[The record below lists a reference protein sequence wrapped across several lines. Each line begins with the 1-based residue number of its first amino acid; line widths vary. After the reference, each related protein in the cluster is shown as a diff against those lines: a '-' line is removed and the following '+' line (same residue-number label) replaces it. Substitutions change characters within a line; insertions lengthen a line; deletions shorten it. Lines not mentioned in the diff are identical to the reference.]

1 MKAFI
6 HECIKANKEIYDYI
20 NHHLQPEDFD
30 YEGNRGEGGDRSL
43 NIDLYA
49 ESIFVKYLS
58 SFGNIYSEESGF
70 IATTNKNQI
79 NYTIVIDPLDG
90 SDNFVSS
97 LPYYGTS
104 VALEFENEMQIGVVC
119 NLINGRIY
127 TRNEQNLLQT
137 YDLDANIINDK
148 ILESGKAKIGLF
160 ERSYAYPQLC
170 LDLSSQKFKYRSPGA
185 VALSL
190 ACAKYY
196 NFVLFA
202 GNIREFDIKA
212 SLYICSDLYIY
223 KSSKILLVAKNKDIF
238 TQLKNL
244 LNNNR
249 L

>member
-6 HECIKANKEIYDYI
+6 FECIKANKEIYDYI
-20 NHHLQPEDFD
+20 NHHLKAEDFD
-30 YEGNRGEGGDRSL
+30 YEGTTGEGGDKSL

-70 IATTNKNQI
+70 ISTRNKNQL
-79 NYTIVIDPLDG
+79 NYTIIIDPLDG

-104 VALEFENEMQIGVVC
+104 VALEFENEMQIGIVC

-127 TRNEQNLLQT
+127 TRNEKNLLRT
-137 YDLDANIINDK
+137 YDLDANIINDTV
-148 ILESGKAKIGLF
+148 LDSGKAKIGLF

-170 LDLSSQKFKYRSPGA
+170 LDLSIKNFKYRSPGA

-196 NFVLFA
+196 KFVLFA

>member
-6 HECIKANKEIYDYI
+6 IECIKANKEIYEYI
-20 NHHLQPEDFD
+20 NHKLKPDDFC
-30 YEGNRGEGGDRSL
+30 YEGSRGAGGDRSL

-49 ESIFVKYLS
+49 ESVFVKYLS
-58 SFGNIYSEESGF
+58 SFGNIYSEESGY
-70 IATTNKNQI
+70 IKTSNENQK

-97 LPYYGTS
+97 LPYYGTA
-104 VALEFENEMQIGVVC
+104 VALELDSKMKVGVVC
-119 NLINGRIY
+119 NLVNGFVY
-127 TRNEQNLLQT
+127 TKNEKNILKT
-137 YDLDANIINDK
+137 FDLNANIIDDRV
-148 ILESGKAKIGLF
+148 LESGKAKIGLF
-160 ERSYAYPQLC
+160 ERSYAYPELC
-170 LDLSSQKFKYRSPGA
+170 SQLSSLKLKYRSPGA

-196 NFVLFA
+196 NFVLFC

-212 SLYICSDLYIY
+212 SLYICSDLYVY
-223 KSSKILLVAKNKDIF
+223 QTKDVLLVAKNKDIF